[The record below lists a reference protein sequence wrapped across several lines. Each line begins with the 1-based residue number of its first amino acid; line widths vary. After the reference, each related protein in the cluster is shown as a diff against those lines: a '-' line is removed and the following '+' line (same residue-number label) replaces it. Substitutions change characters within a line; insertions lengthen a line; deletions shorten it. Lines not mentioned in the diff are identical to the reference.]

1 MRFNKKYLINFSIF
15 LTLIFSSCNNIDL
28 NSKNTIGLE
37 SENSTQ
43 ELPWQNTSVSE
54 AVEKV
59 TPWVASITT
68 ESSQISKFYTV
79 KGEGAG
85 TGIVTKSNGYILTN
99 AHVIENAKEIN
110 VHLPNQPTYK
120 AKIVGIDKVSDLAVL
135 KINAKNL
142 EFASFTNS
150 DKLKVGQ
157 WVLTV
162 GNALALKGGP
172 TVTIGIIS
180 GLNRTITTS
189 IGQFHGLIQTDA
201 AINEGNS
208 GGPLINLRGEVVGI
222 NQATVRG
229 AQGIGF
235 AIESNV
241 ASKILES
248 LIETGKVIR
257 PFFGISGQDFT
268 KAIANELRIKHY
280 EGIIVTTTTSNGP
293 ASESGIQAGDVI
305 TKLNDI
311 HTPDMNKFLDALWK
325 FSPGDKISV
334 EFYRNQT
341 KNIVTLTLI
350 ERR

>member
-1 MRFNKKYLINFSIF
+1 MRFNKKYLINFSVF

-28 NSKNTIGLE
+28 NPKNTIGLE

-43 ELPWQNTSVSE
+43 ELPWQNTSVSQ
-54 AVEKV
+54 AVETV

-85 TGIVTKSNGYILTN
+85 TGVVTKSNGYVLTN
-99 AHVIENAKEIN
+99 AHVVENAKEIN

-120 AKIVGIDKVSDLAVL
+120 ANIVGIDRISDLAVL

-142 EFASFTNS
+142 EFASFANS

-293 ASESGIQAGDVI
+293 ASETGIQAGDVI
-305 TKLNDI
+305 TKLNNI

-341 KNIVTLTLI
+341 KNIVTLTLM
-350 ERR
+350 ERP

>member
-1 MRFNKKYLINFSIF
+1 MIFNQKYLINFSVF

-28 NSKNTIGLE
+28 NPKNTIGLE

-43 ELPWQNTSVSE
+43 ELLWQNTSVSE

-85 TGIVTKSNGYILTN
+85 TGVVTKSNGYVLTN
-99 AHVIENAKEIN
+99 AHVVENAKEIN

-120 AKIVGIDKVSDLAVL
+120 AKIVGIDRISDLAVL

-142 EFASFTNS
+142 EFASFANS

-201 AINEGNS
+201 AINQGNS

-350 ERR
+350 ERP

>member
-1 MRFNKKYLINFSIF
+1 MIFDKKYLLKFSILF
-15 LTLIFSSCNNIDL
+15 ILFFSSCTNIDL
-28 NSKNTIGLE
+28 NPKSKIGLE
-37 SENSTQ
+37 PENFTQ
-43 ELPWQNTSVSE
+43 ELPSLINSVSK

-79 KGEGAG
+79 RGEGAG
-85 TGIVTKSNGYILTN
+85 TGVVTKSNGYILTN
-99 AHVIENAKEIN
+99 AHVIENAKQIN

-120 AKIVGIDKVSDLAVL
+120 AKIVGIDRISDLAVL

-142 EFASFTNS
+142 EFAS
-150 DKLKVGQ
+150 
-157 WVLTV
+157 
-162 GNALALKGGP
+162 LKGGP

-180 GLNRTITTS
+180 GLKRTITTS
-189 IGQFHGLIQTDA
+189 IGQSHGLIQTDA

-208 GGPLINLRGEVVGI
+208 GGPLINLNGEVVGI

-241 ASKILES
+241 ANKILES

-268 KAIANELRIKHY
+268 KAIANELGIKHY

-293 ASESGIQAGDVI
+293 ASESGIKPGDII

-311 HTPDMNKFLDALWK
+311 QTPDMNKFLGALWK
-325 FSPGDKISV
+325 LSPGDKISV

-350 ERR
+350 ERP

>member
-1 MRFNKKYLINFSIF
+1 MIINKKKLLIVSSF
-15 LTLIFSSCNNIDL
+15 LIIVFLSCNQIDS
-28 NSKNTIGLE
+28 NSKNNIGLE
-37 SENSTQ
+37 
-43 ELPWQNTSVSE
+43 PQNLSLQLDLQKNSVSNTVDE
-54 AVEKV
+54 V

-79 KGEGAG
+79 RGEGAG
-85 TGIVTKSNGYILTN
+85 TGIVTKANGYILTK
-99 AHVIENAKEIN
+99 AHVIENAKEIK

-120 AKIVGIDKVSDLAVL
+120 ANIVGIDRISDLAVL
-135 KINAKNL
+135 KIDSKNL
-142 EFASFTNS
+142 QYATFANS

-180 GLNRTITTS
+180 GLDRTITTS

-208 GGPLINLRGEVVGI
+208 GGPLINLNGEVVGI

-241 ASKILES
+241 AKKILQN

-268 KAIANELRIKHY
+268 KAIANELNIKHH
-280 EGIIVTTTTSNGP
+280 EGIIVTTITEQGP
-293 ASESGIQAGDVI
+293 ANQAGIEAGDII
-305 TKLNDI
+305 TKLNDLK
-311 HTPDMNKFLDALWK
+311 TTDMNQFLDILWG
-325 FSPGDKISV
+325 FSPGDKIKV

-341 KNIVTLTLI
+341 KKSVNLTLS
-350 ERR
+350 ERP

>member
-1 MRFNKKYLINFSIF
+1 MIFNKKYLQIFSI
-15 LTLIFSSCNNIDL
+15 LIALIFSSCNNVDI
-28 NSKNTIGLE
+28 NPKSKIGLE
-37 SENSTQ
+37 SENFTQ
-43 ELPWQNTSVSE
+43 ELPYQITSVSE

-79 KGEGAG
+79 RGEGAG
-85 TGIVTKSNGYILTN
+85 TGVVAKSNGYIITN

-110 VHLPNQPTYK
+110 VHLPNQPTHK
-120 AKIVGIDKVSDLAVL
+120 AKIVGIDRISDLAVL
-135 KINAKNL
+135 KINAKDL
-142 EFASFTNS
+142 KFASFANS
-150 DKLKVGQ
+150 NELKVGQ

-208 GGPLINLRGEVVGI
+208 GGPLINLNGEVVGI

-241 ASKILES
+241 ANKILES
-248 LIETGKVIR
+248 LIKTGKVIR
-257 PFFGISGQDFT
+257 PFIGISGQDFT
-268 KAIANELRIKHY
+268 KAIANELKIKHY
-280 EGIIVTTTTSNGP
+280 EGIIVTTTTFDGP
-293 ASESGIQAGDVI
+293 ANKSGIQAGDI
-305 TKLNDI
+305 IIKLNDI
-311 HTPDMNKFLDALWK
+311 STPDMNEFLSALWE
-325 FSPGDKISV
+325 FSPGNKINV
-334 EFYRNQT
+334 EFYRNETRNQV
-341 KNIVTLTLI
+341 NLTLMQ
-350 ERR
+350 RP

>member
-1 MRFNKKYLINFSIF
+1 MIFGKKYLLKFSILF
-15 LTLIFSSCNNIDL
+15 ILFFSSCTNIDL
-28 NSKNTIGLE
+28 NPKSKIGLE
-37 SENSTQ
+37 PENSTQ
-43 ELPWQNTSVSE
+43 ELPTQINSVSK

-79 KGEGAG
+79 RGEGAG
-85 TGIVTKSNGYILTN
+85 TGVVTKSNGYILTN
-99 AHVIENAKEIN
+99 AHVIENAKQIN

-120 AKIVGIDKVSDLAVL
+120 AKIVGIDRISDLAVL

-142 EFASFTNS
+142 EFASFANS

-180 GLNRTITTS
+180 GLKRTITTS

-208 GGPLINLRGEVVGI
+208 GGPLINLNGEVVGI

-241 ASKILES
+241 ANKILES

-268 KAIANELRIKHY
+268 KAIANELGIKYY

-293 ASESGIQAGDVI
+293 ASKSGIKPGDII

-311 HTPDMNKFLDALWK
+311 QTPDMNKFLDALWK
-325 FSPGDKISV
+325 LSPGDKISV

-350 ERR
+350 ERP